1 MSLHQGGDKHGAV
14 RDDVLKREASETE
27 SGGLV
32 TFLEERMESESREQ
46 AEPADLALDNGMSG
60 GAPAGMTPTE
70 VAARA
75 ELARSLQRS
84 VFPADGR
91 RLVES
96 ATETGAPDRI
106 VQALSDLPRERVYRN
121 LQEVWRGLGGGC
133 EDGSH
138 RP

>member
-14 RDDVLKREASETE
+14 RDDVLKKEATETE

-32 TFLEERMESESREQ
+32 TFLEERMESESGGH
-46 AEPADLALDNGMSG
+46 AEPADLAPDNGMSG

-75 ELARSLQRS
+75 ALARSLQRS

-91 RLVES
+91 RLVEC
-96 ATETGAPDRI
+96 AVETRAPDRI
-106 VQALSDLPRERVYRN
+106 VQALADLPGEHVYRN
-121 LQEVWRGLGGGC
+121 MQEVWRGLGGGC
-133 EDGSH
+133 EDGAH